1 MTVSHLTQ
9 TPRALATE
17 RLQEQLVERIL
28 ARLGFNRRPT
38 PTIDALRSLYSAWC
52 ERVPFDNIRKLIHV
66 RGANPA
72 PLPGSTPEDF
82 FEAWLK
88 FGAGGTC
95 WPGAGALH
103 AFLTAVGFDAVR
115 AIGTMIAAPNLPPN
129 HGTVIVNFGSE
140 MFLVDS
146 SILHGHPLSLKKD
159 AETSISHPAWGVR
172 SVWRESNWFIQ
183 WRPLMRLEGF
193 DCRLDRFPAT
203 ESDFTDSYARTRDWS
218 PFNYELS
225 LRVNRGDKVIGVAS
239 GHSISRLPDGSV
251 TRTPL
256 TPNDRRRF
264 LIEAVGI
271 TEALVMQLP
280 DDVPTPPPPWSQTAQ
295 TLAESAR

>member
-1 MTVSHLTQ
+1 MTVSDLTQ
-9 TPRALATE
+9 AGRPAAVLP
-17 RLQEQLVERIL
+17 EQLVERIL
-28 ARLGFNRRPT
+28 ARLGFNRRPA
-38 PTIDALRSLYSAWC
+38 PTIGGLRSLYSAWC

-66 RGANPA
+66 RSASTA

-88 FGAGGTC
+88 FGTGGTC

-103 AFLTAVGFDAVR
+103 ALLTTVGFDAVR
-115 AIGTMIAAPNLPPN
+115 AIGTMMAAPNLPPN
-129 HGTVIVNFGSE
+129 HGTVLVNFGSE
-140 MFLVDS
+140 MLLVDS
-146 SILHGHPLSLKKD
+146 SILHGYPLSLSRD
-159 AETSISHPAWGVR
+159 SETSVSHPAWGVR
-172 SVWRESNWFIQ
+172 CVWRETNWFVQ

-203 ESDFTDSYARTRDWS
+203 EMDFKESYARTRGWS

-225 LRVNRGDKVIGVAS
+225 VRVNRGDKVIGVAS
-239 GHSISRLPDGSV
+239 GHSISLLADGSV

-256 TPNDRRRF
+256 TPDERRRL
-264 LIEAVGI
+264 LIEDIGI
-271 TEALVMQLP
+271 TEALVVQLP

-295 TLAESAR
+295 AMAQSAS